1 MYKKVAKVRDSWG
14 IEYIIPSDMV
24 EDFFRL
30 YNPALPEEFKNKFFG
45 MECYDYRDMD
55 FFTIFEDRFEKIH
68 TKSVLVKMC
77 SSGEYFYWDWELFIP
92 DHILS
97 DYENDVLSLQEEII
111 SDEDF
116 QDKYSMYDVDFF
128 DQVYQ
133 KEKNEF

>member
-1 MYKKVAKVRDSWG
+1 MYIKVVKVRDSWG
-14 IEYIIPSDMV
+14 IEYIIPSDMF

-45 MECYDYRDMD
+45 MECYDFREEE
-55 FFTIFEDRFEKIH
+55 FFTKTENGFENLYPKEVTI
-68 TKSVLVKMC
+68 KMC

-97 DYENDVLSLQEEII
+97 EYENDVVSLQEEII